1 MLYDEYQHEGLN
13 RECDRLHR
21 EVASLEREVGRL
33 EDQLRE
39 KDNRI
44 YELEDALESMR
55 RELRYAEGDHH
66 LDRAKKH
73 GRNAVGG
80 WW

>member
-21 EVASLEREVGRL
+21 KVASLEREVGRL

-44 YELEDALESMR
+44 YELEQTLDSMR
-55 RELRYAEGDHH
+55 RELRYAEDGHH
-66 LDRAKKH
+66 LDKAKEGK
-73 GRNAVGG
+73 RQ
-80 WW
+80 